1 MTFSLTGRCRR
12 TGMFGIAV
20 TTSSVA
26 VMSRCPWLR
35 AGVGAVAT
43 QNVTNPA
50 IGNQVLDLLAKGVSA
65 QDALDQVMRG
75 EKFPAY
81 RQVAV
86 IGRAGRPAHY
96 SGAKTLGTHAVEV
109 GEDCVAAGNLLA
121 NTDVP
126 RAMADTFEA
135 HPNIHLAERLLR
147 GLEEGLV
154 SGGELGQVKS
164 AGLCVVSEYPWPLC
178 DLRVDLAEHPIA
190 NLRRVWEEFEPQMNA
205 YITRAI
211 NPPAA
216 ESYGVPGDP

>member
-20 TTSSVA
+20 TTSSIAVA
-26 VMSRCPWLR
+26 SRCPWAR

-50 IGNQVLDLLAKGVSA
+50 IGNAILDLLAKGVSA

-86 IGRAGRPAHY
+86 IGKAGRPAHY
-96 SGAKTLGTHAVEV
+96 SGAKTLGTHNVEV
-109 GEDCVAAGNLLA
+109 GEDSIAAGNLLS
-121 NTDVP
+121 NKDVP
-126 RAMADTFEA
+126 RAMVDTFEA
-135 HPNIHLAERLLR
+135 HPNLHIAERLLR
-147 GLEEGLV
+147 GLEEGIV
-154 SGGELGQVKS
+154 AGGELGPVKS
-164 AGLCVVSEYPWPLC
+164 AGLCVVSEHPWPLC
-178 DLRVDLAEHPIA
+178 DLRVDSAEHPVGA
-190 NLRRVWEEFEPQMNA
+190 LRRIWEEFEPQMNT